1 MPLGLFLFV
10 FYLHR
15 SYPHSFKLWE
25 IWRPLSD
32 ERYKA
37 VKERGG
43 KGGQK
48 NKNHPKEAAWS
59 GGRVRSIT
67 AAPWE

>member
-1 MPLGLFLFV
+1 VFLKEIV
-10 FYLHR
+10 FYLHQ

-32 ERYKA
+32 ERYKP
-37 VKERGG
+37 VKERGV
-43 KGGQK
+43 KGRAE

-59 GGRVRSIT
+59 GEQVRSIT
-67 AAPWE
+67 AAP